1 MSKFNSENKFIKN
14 LRFHLSF
21 YFNDIDI
28 SNIISDYE
36 EWFEN
41 EKLHGKTEKDLQFFA
56 KSSNHNPKITFR
68 ISTKTLIYK

>member
-41 EKLHGKTEKDLQFFA
+41 EKLHGKTEKEILC
-56 KSSNHNPKITFR
+56 KIQ
-68 ISTKTLIYK
+68 

>member
-41 EKLHGKTEKDLQFFA
+41 EKLH
-56 KSSNHNPKITFR
+56 
-68 ISTKTLIYK
+68 

>member
-28 SNIISDYE
+28 SNINI
-36 EWFEN
+36 N
-41 EKLHGKTEKDLQFFA
+41 E
-56 KSSNHNPKITFR
+56 SNIT
-68 ISTKTLIYK
+68 